1 MMSAQVLHPDL
12 RIYTMTQ
19 IARISSDINLKEL
32 YNHLEINDVIT
43 YIEYADLPGKGVRLK
58 PKKVVVPSK
67 SQDLKPTKRKK
78 YFYNQVTIHL
88 FNQKI
93 VNVKI
98 FNNGGIQMTGLKE
111 VDMGDK
117 TVNMLLKE
125 IQGIPSS
132 DIISVLPKNQ
142 MPSIMSEMTRIVTM
156 NSYFDIG
163 FRINREVLHRSIVEE
178 NYYSSFETAIY
189 PGVNI
194 KYYYNLPKQQT
205 GICNC
210 SGPCDGKGHNES
222 CKKITVAVFNSG
234 KIIIMGAQSLEHIRT
249 AHQFITGFI
258 ERHKEFIEPPAA
270 GAAGAAEA
278 AGA

>member
-1 MMSAQVLHPDL
+1 MSAHVLHPDL

-19 IARISSDINLKEL
+19 IAQVSSDINLNEL
-32 YNHLEINDVIT
+32 YNHLEINDVIR

-58 PKKVVVPSK
+58 PKKTVVPSK
-67 SQDLKPTKRKK
+67 GKGQKPTKRKK

-93 VNVKI
+93 VNMKV
-98 FNNGGIQMTGLKE
+98 FNNGGIQMTGLQE
-111 VDMGDK
+111 IDMGDD
-117 TVNMLLKE
+117 TVNLFLKE
-125 IQGIPSS
+125 MQRIPPETLLSILPENQAPA
-132 DIISVLPKNQ
+132 IIPD
-142 MPSIMSEMTRIVTM
+142 MTRIVTM

-163 FRINREVLHRSIVEE
+163 FRINREVLHRSIIED

-194 KYYYNLPKQQT
+194 KYYYNLEKQQT

-210 SGPCDGKGHNES
+210 SGPCDGKGQNGA

-249 AHQFITGFI
+249 AHQFITSFI
-258 ERHKEFIEPPAA
+258 NQHKEFIRLTDKKPLLDIRS
-270 GAAGAAEA
+270 
-278 AGA
+278 

>member
-1 MMSAQVLHPDL
+1 MSAQVLHPDL

-19 IARISSDINLKEL
+19 IARISSDIVLKEL
-32 YNHLEINDVIT
+32 YTHLEINDVIK

-58 PKKVVVPSK
+58 PKKIVVPSK
-67 SQDLKPTKRKK
+67 GLGQKPTKRKR

-93 VNVKI
+93 VNVKV
-98 FNNGGIQMTGLKE
+98 FNNGGIQMTGLKD
-111 VDMGDK
+111 VHMGDY
-117 TVNMLLKE
+117 TVEMLLKE
-125 IQGIPSS
+125 IRGIPSDRLLS
-132 DIISVLPKNQ
+132 ILPGNQ
-142 MPSIMSEMTRIVTM
+142 SPSIMPDMTRIATM

-163 FRINREVLHRSIVEE
+163 FRINREVLHRSIIKD

-194 KYYYNLPKQQT
+194 KYYYNIAKQQT

-210 SGPCDGKGHNES
+210 SLPCDGKGHNGA

-249 AHQFITGFI
+249 AHQFITSFI
-258 ERHKEFIEPPAA
+258 NQYKEFIQIQGVA
-270 GAAGAAEA
+270 
-278 AGA
+278 